1 MAIFPPQY
9 ALDVVRK
16 LEEAGHRA
24 YFVGGCVRDMLL
36 GRRPQDWDVCT
47 QALPEDVL
55 RVFPTA
61 VPTGLKHGTVTVRS
75 RKKHIEVTTF
85 RTEGA
90 YLDHRRPESVRF
102 VSDLREDLQRR
113 DFTMNAIALSI
124 SGELL
129 DPFGGRK
136 DIAAGL
142 IRCVGKAQ
150 SRFEEDAL
158 RMFRAL
164 RFSAKLGFAIESETM
179 QAIRTCAPLA
189 KTLAA
194 ERVRDELEKMLRSD
208 RPGKIETVIGCGL
221 LDAYLQRAN
230 FAAPLQRL
238 AALPRTQLAR
248 WAGFCAVLM
257 RFGAIDRA
265 DAFLTQ
271 LRLPGN
277 VIRSCDAGV
286 CAALETP
293 PQDALSWKKLLSN
306 MGQDAAFCAAAAMD
320 VLCRT
325 SAVRTLRA
333 VLASG
338 ECWSVQQLAVSGRDL
353 LALGLRGTEIGAA
366 LQKLLDHVLAHPN
379 DNQRDVLLKLL

>member
-9 ALDVVRK
+9 AMDVVRR
-16 LEEAGHRA
+16 LECAGYRA

-61 VPTGLKHGTVTVRS
+61 VPTGLKHGTVTVHS

-90 YLDHRRPESVRF
+90 YLDHRRPESVCF

-113 DFTMNAIALSI
+113 DFTMNAIALSL
-124 SGELL
+124 SGELI
-129 DPFGGRK
+129 DPFGGRE

-150 SRFEEDAL
+150 NRFEEDAL

-164 RFSAKLGFAIESETM
+164 RFSAKLGFGIETETM
-179 QAIRTCAPLA
+179 QAIQSCAPLA

-194 ERVRDELEKMLRSD
+194 ERVRDELEKMLLSD
-208 RPGKIETVIGCGL
+208 RPGKMETVISCGL
-221 LDAYLQRAN
+221 LDAYLQRAKL
-230 FAAPLQRL
+230 AAPLQRL
-238 AALPRTQLAR
+238 AALPRNQLAR
-248 WAGFCAVLM
+248 WAGFCAVLL
-257 RFGAIDRA
+257 RSGAIENA
-265 DAFLTQ
+265 EVFLKQ
-271 LRLPGN
+271 LRLPGS
-277 VIRSCDAGV
+277 VIRNCSAGV
-286 CAALETP
+286 QASLETP
-293 PQDALSWKKLLSN
+293 PQDALSWKKLLSRV
-306 MGQDAAFCAAAAMD
+306 GEDAAFCAAAAAET
-320 VLCRT
+320 LYRT
-325 SAVRTLRA
+325 AAIKTLRT

-338 ECWSVQQLAVSGRDL
+338 ECWSVQRLAVSGRDML
-353 LALGLRGTEIGAA
+353 SLGLRGMEVGAA
-366 LQKLLDHVLAHPN
+366 LQKLLDHVLEHPN
-379 DNQRDVLLKLL
+379 DNQYDILLKLI